1 MARREG
7 RNAPPLSFFT
17 PPTLTV
23 RIIIDLAFSLPC
35 WCVRLDR
42 CCVELHYGNVLKMPS
57 LAHGELGQN
66 ATPIIMKFDTMPTQ
80 SQARPQNNQPP
91 LRRWSWRTC
100 SWASNT
106 FTRWS
111 YSLWW
116 QMVVLIHGA
125 WFNFRRFLWN
135 DHILISGA
143 LAKHCR
149 RWTSQK
155 EQRWLRTRYPTRVL
169 YLWMV

>member
-1 MARREG
+1 MERREKCS
-7 RNAPPLSFFT
+7 PSFLFYSLH
-17 PPTLTV
+17 PSCSHHCRSCLLFARLV
-23 RIIIDLAFSLPC
+23 RETGSVLC
-35 WCVRLDR
+35 WIVLWECFGDAITFFIG
-42 CCVELHYGNVLKMPS
+42 HYDV
-57 LAHGELGQN
+57 AHGELGQN
-66 ATPIIMKFDTMPTQ
+66 ATPIIMKFDTTPTQ

-106 FTRWS
+106 FTRGS

-135 DHILISGA
+135 DHVLISGA
-143 LAKHCR
+143 LAKHCP
-149 RWTSQK
+149 RWTLQK
-155 EQRWLRTRYPTRVL
+155 EQRWLRTR
-169 YLWMV
+169 